1 MKFYKKLVACMLSV
15 SLLLTGIYVEKV
27 TEVKAESSD
36 HIRYSHFL
44 KANGTVL
51 KDNYGQGNPV
61 LLKGVNA
68 GGYMLQELWM
78 CPTKEIATIKDQ
90 TDIIN
95 TLVKEHG
102 KTKMRQLIAT
112 YEKAYWTEKDFENC
126 KNLGMNCIRLPIW
139 YRNLVDEDGNWY
151 ADAFERIDWF
161 VEKAGEYGMYVI
173 IDMHGAFGSQNGSDT
188 SGVEGNRSYDKDS
201 KEAMIAKKE
210 ATKFFFD
217 AEAKKN
223 QEKYYQMWEKIAQ
236 HYKGNPVV
244 AGYDLLNEPFG
255 AYRNSIDSITELGLT
270 EDQIHTTL
278 WDVYDKAYKRIRAI
292 DSDHVIIME
301 AVWEASDLPD
311 PSRSEYH
318 WENIMYEYHHYD
330 YAHATDTPENAAAQ
344 ITSMTNKLNSIFE
357 KNYNVPSYMGE
368 FNFMAT
374 TTAWS
379 EGLDLL
385 NSYNISW
392 TSWGYKCTKGMGN
405 WGLYN
410 NTIDDSNIADIST
423 ERFESVSN
431 KWSNVGTENYTKN
444 TLLIDVFKT
453 KMNSSPITG
462 LTDAVSSS
470 IPKISEAKVTSD
482 IGEIELTYKTPEGM
496 PSDAKYYIY
505 LDDETKPSNII
516 SSRIEAE
523 KYSESSGNIH
533 KNIQD
538 KDQNGIPNDN
548 VGGTNDGEWTR
559 YDNIDFG
566 TGNATEVTVRYSKKW
581 VSNDH
586 KPKLEVYIDD
596 VTKSSNK
603 VGTINLVQSQ
613 AEEDWFYFKLGTAML
628 DTKITGQHNVF
639 IKYVANDRNN
649 VCNLDWIEFSSQQVQ
664 SGTIK
669 YSDLDSGNHKITIK
683 TYVNGN
689 FSDAT
694 VIDNIQLSEILINES
709 IGVEGFQIKT
719 NNTSDKVAFRA
730 VCKAPNIGSKFT
742 LGGREYTVKD
752 VGTIYTLDTDTS
764 GIHGNAKVGDEYTE
778 LSSTTVDN
786 AEHKYV
792 GRKKYKEEQKEEQ
805 RTYGYLATE
814 KGVYKDWNAE
824 DTQNSY
830 YVRTM
835 YDGEGYTVVEHTI
848 HVRAFIVATY
858 NNKEYIVYG
867 KNVAHM
873 SIAEVANYIYENSLS
888 SNFTGHKYL
897 YESILSRLNQKNP
910 YYKNSTVAYG
920 WNDNLY
926 TPNTPSIINGP
937 LNKYV
942 KKDRITATAEEARPD
957 EGPKNLFDGKTST
970 KYCTKGDD
978 QKFPFRIQWEMQRP
992 ATITS
997 YTLTTGNDTAG
1008 NPYRN
1013 PKAWTLSG
1021 SMDGTTWTE
1030 LDSVESGGMEA
1041 KNLQPYTYTTKTKGA
1056 YQYFK
1061 LEIRSSEGSA
1071 LNGQIQLSELSL
1083 QGYVS
1088 K

>member
-15 SLLLTGIYVEKV
+15 SLILTGIYVEKV
-27 TEVKAESSD
+27 TEVKAENSD
-36 HIRYSHFL
+36 NIRYSHFL

-51 KDNYGQGNPV
+51 KDNYGQGNQV

-78 CPTKEIATIKDQ
+78 CPTKETDSIKDQ

-95 TLVKEHG
+95 TLVSNHG
-102 KTKMRQLIAT
+102 KTKMRQLIAA
-112 YEKAYWTEKDFENC
+112 YEKAYWTEKDFQNC
-126 KNLGMNCIRLPIW
+126 KDLGMNCIRLPIW
-139 YRNLVDEDGNWY
+139 YRNLVDENGNWY

-188 SGVEGNRSYDKDS
+188 SGVEGNRSYNKDS
-201 KEAMIAKKE
+201 KEAMIEKKA
-210 ATKFFFD
+210 ATKFFFGD
-217 AEAKKN
+217 KAIDN

-270 EDQIHTTL
+270 EDEIHTTL
-278 WDVYDKAYKRIRAI
+278 WNVYDTAYKRIRAI
-292 DSDHVIIME
+292 DSVHVIIME

-311 PSRSEYH
+311 PSRYN
-318 WENIMYEYHHYD
+318 WKNIMYEYHHYD
-330 YAHATDTPENAAAQ
+330 YVHTAETEEDAAEQ
-344 ITSMTNKLNSIFE
+344 ITSMKSKLDSIFN
-357 KNYNVPSYMGE
+357 KGYNVPSYMGE

-374 TTAWS
+374 TKAWS

-385 NSYNISW
+385 NRYNISW

-410 NTIDDSNIADIST
+410 KTTDPNIADIST
-423 ERFESVSN
+423 EDFESVSN
-431 KWSNVGTENYTKN
+431 KWSKVGTENYTEN
-444 TLLIDVFKT
+444 TALINVFKE
-453 KMNSSPITG
+453 KMNSSSITG

-470 IPKISEAKVTSD
+470 IPKISVDKVTSD

-505 LDDETKPSNII
+505 LDDETEPSNII

-523 KYSESSGNIH
+523 KYSGSSGNIH
-533 KNIQD
+533 PNIQD
-538 KDQNGIPNDN
+538 KDQNGMPNDN
-548 VGGTNDGEWTR
+548 VGDTHNGEWTR

-566 TGNATEVTVRYSKKW
+566 TGNATEVTVRYSKQW
-581 VSNDH
+581 VSNNH
-586 KPKLEVYIDD
+586 QAKLEVYIGD
-596 VTKSSNK
+596 VNDSLKKK
-603 VGTINLVQSQ
+603 VGTINLVQSE
-613 AEEDWFYFKLGTAML
+613 AEKEWSYFKLGTAML
-628 DTKITGQHNVF
+628 DTKITGKHKVF
-639 IKYVANDRNN
+639 IKYVANDGHN

-719 NNTSDKVAFRA
+719 NDTSDKVAYRA
-730 VCKAPNIGSKFT
+730 VCKAPNIGSTFT

-764 GIHGNAKVGDEYTE
+764 GIHGEANVGDAYTE

-786 AEHKYV
+786 TEYKYV
-792 GRKKYKEEQKEEQ
+792 GRKKYDGKQ

-835 YDGEGYTVVEHTI
+835 YDGETYSVISNTI

-897 YESILSRLNQKNP
+897 YESILNKLHPKNP

-926 TPNTPSIINGP
+926 TPNAPSIINGS

-942 KKDRITATAEEARPD
+942 KKDRITASATPAGD
-957 EGPKNLFDGKTST
+957 NEGPGNLFDGKVDT
-970 KYCTKGDD
+970 KYCTKGDNTA
-978 QKFPFRIQWEMQRP
+978 FPTIQWEMQRP

-997 YTLTTGNDTAG
+997 YTLTTGNDTSSFS
-1008 NPYRN
+1008 YRN
-1013 PKAWTLSG
+1013 PKSWTLYG
-1021 SMDGTTWTE
+1021 SMDGSTWTV
-1030 LDSVESGGMEA
+1030 LDSVGSGGMKAMNYE
-1041 KNLQPYTYTTKTKGA
+1041 PYTYTTDIKGA

-1061 LEIRSSEGSA
+1061 LEISSSEGSA
-1071 LNGQIQLSELSL
+1071 ENRQIQLSEISL

>member
-1 MKFYKKLVACMLSV
+1 MLSV
-15 SLLLTGIYVEKV
+15 SLILTGIYVEKV
-27 TEVKAESSD
+27 TEVKAENSD
-36 HIRYSHFL
+36 NIRYSHFL

-51 KDNYGQGNPV
+51 KDNYGQGNQV

-78 CPTKEIATIKDQ
+78 CPTKETGSIKDQ

-95 TLVKEHG
+95 TLVSKHG
-102 KTKMRQLIAT
+102 KTKMRQLIAA
-112 YEKAYWTEKDFENC
+112 YEKAYWTEKDFQNC
-126 KNLGMNCIRLPIW
+126 KDLGMNCIRLPIW
-139 YRNLVDEDGNWY
+139 YRNLVDEYGNWY

-201 KEAMIAKKE
+201 KGAMIAKKD
-210 ATKFFFD
+210 ATKFFFGD
-217 AEAKKN
+217 EANNN

-270 EDQIHTTL
+270 EDAIHTTL
-278 WDVYDKAYKRIRAI
+278 WNVYDTAYRRIRAI

-311 PSRSEYH
+311 PSTYN

-330 YAHATDTPENAAAQ
+330 YVHTTDTQEDAAAQ
-344 ITSMTNKLNSIFE
+344 ITSMTSKLESIFE

-410 NTIDDSNIADIST
+410 NTKDDSNIADIFT
-423 ERFESVSN
+423 ENFESVSQ
-431 KWSNVGTENYTKN
+431 KWSNVKTESYKENKE
-444 TLLIDVFKT
+444 LINVFKT

-505 LDDETKPSNII
+505 LDNETEPSNII

-523 KYSESSGNIH
+523 NYSGSSEDIH
-533 KNIQD
+533 DNIQD

-548 VGGTNDGEWTR
+548 VGGTHNGEWTR

-566 TGNATEVTVRYSKKW
+566 NGNATEVTVRYSKKW

-586 KPKLEVYIDD
+586 QPKLEVYIDD
-596 VTKSSNK
+596 VNDPSKK
-603 VGTINLVQSQ
+603 VGTINLVQSE
-613 AEEDWFYFKLGTAML
+613 AEAEKEWSYFKLGTAML
-628 DTKITGQHNVF
+628 DTKITEKHNVY
-639 IKYVANDRNN
+639 IKYVANDGNN

-694 VIDNIQLSEILINES
+694 VIDNIQLSGILINES

-719 NNTSDKVAFRA
+719 NDTSDKVAYRA

-752 VGTIYTLDTDTS
+752 VGTIYTLDTDNS
-764 GIHGNAKVGDEYTE
+764 GIHANAKVGDAYTE
-778 LSSTTVDN
+778 LSSTTVDDT
-786 AEHKYV
+786 EYKYV
-792 GRKKYKEEQKEEQ
+792 GRKKYNGSQ

-835 YDGEGYTVVEHTI
+835 YDGETYSVISNTI

-897 YESILSRLNQKNP
+897 YESILSKLDSENP
-910 YYKNSTVAYG
+910 YYKASTVAYG

-926 TPNTPSIINGP
+926 TPNAPSIINGS

-942 KKDRITATAEEARPD
+942 KKDRITASATQATD
-957 EGPKNLFDGKTST
+957 TEGPEKLFDGDVET
-970 KYCTKGDD
+970 KYCTIKNIPND
-978 QKFPFRIQWEMQRP
+978 PLRIQWEMQRP

-997 YTLTTGNDTAG
+997 YTLTTGNDTATCTP
-1008 NPYRN
+1008 NRN
-1013 PKAWTLSG
+1013 PKAWKLFG

-1030 LDSVESGGMEA
+1030 LDDVNSGGMAAENY
-1041 KNLQPYTYTTKTKGA
+1041 KSYTYGTDVQQA

-1061 LEIRSSEGSA
+1061 LEISSSEGSTGM
-1071 LNGQIQLSELSL
+1071 GQIQLSELSL